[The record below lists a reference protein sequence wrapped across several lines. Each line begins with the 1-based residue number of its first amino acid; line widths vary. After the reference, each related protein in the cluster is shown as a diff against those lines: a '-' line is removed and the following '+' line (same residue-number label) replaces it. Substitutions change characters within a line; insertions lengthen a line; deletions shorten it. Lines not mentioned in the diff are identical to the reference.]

1 MAKIIEFKQKE
12 TYNDI
17 CKVFEETMKDMD
29 EKMDEII
36 YDSNKQIDWQHEIKK
51 FCEQL
56 GQFLCKK
63 NIAYGNSI
71 FEQFNIFSKS
81 SVIEKI
87 NTRIDDKL
95 SRIVRGKEYSG
106 DDTDLDLIGYLV
118 LRRIWKGK
126 NET

>member
-1 MAKIIEFKQKE
+1 MAKIIEFKPKK
-12 TYNDI
+12 TYKDI
-17 CKVFEETMKDMD
+17 CKEFEETMKDMD

-51 FCEQL
+51 FCEHL
-56 GQFLCKK
+56 GPFLCDK